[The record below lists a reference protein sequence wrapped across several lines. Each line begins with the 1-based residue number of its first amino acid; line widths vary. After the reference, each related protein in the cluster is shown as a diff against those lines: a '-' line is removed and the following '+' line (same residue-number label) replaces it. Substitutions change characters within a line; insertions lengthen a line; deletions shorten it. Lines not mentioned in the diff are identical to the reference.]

1 MIENINT
8 VTIARKEYDEMKD
21 ARTRLNIL
29 AEALETQDV
38 YLSDKIVAV
47 ILGTHRK
54 EVKR

>member
-8 VTIARKEYDEMKD
+8 VTIAREEYDEMKD